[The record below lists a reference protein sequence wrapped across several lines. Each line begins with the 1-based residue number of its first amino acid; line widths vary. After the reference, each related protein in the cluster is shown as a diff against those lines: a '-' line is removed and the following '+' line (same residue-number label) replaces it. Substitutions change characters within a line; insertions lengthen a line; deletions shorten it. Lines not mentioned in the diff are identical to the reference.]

1 MKVETNDGDADT
13 YETIAN
19 ANANANNDD
28 HDIEGKPYGEKV
40 HVVGGKSLGSF
51 MDIVKPKSTCKK

>member
-19 ANANANNDD
+19 ANANDDD
-28 HDIEGKPYGEKV
+28 HDIEGKPCGEKV
-40 HVVGGKSLGSF
+40 HIVGEEIIRGFYGYSKTKIN
-51 MDIVKPKSTCKK
+51 M

>member
-19 ANANANNDD
+19 ANANANDDD
-28 HDIEGKPYGEKV
+28 HDIEGKPCGEKV
-40 HVVGGKSLGSF
+40 HIVGEETIRGFYGYSKTKIN
-51 MDIVKPKSTCKK
+51 M